1 MKLNQSLNI
10 KVRQLAMD
18 GQAYVPIQG
27 ETVILNGVLPDE
39 EVKVTLIK
47 RIKEGWIGRVDA
59 LIKRSPKRVNSA
71 CPYSLKCG
79 GCAYLH
85 MDYAYE
91 LQLKKQQLIDLVNSQ
106 GLRLKVH
113 DVCGMEAPCAYR
125 NKIIM
130 SFGRHGKQV
139 QFGFYSDYSHEI
151 VDIKNCLNHDEV
163 SNRILQ
169 TIKELV
175 IKYRVEIYDEDR
187 RTGFLRHVLIRRGFM
202 SNQTLVCFVGAQ
214 KVWPGSKNFVSE
226 LIQRCPEVTSVVQNT
241 NSRKTSVVLGDE
253 EKVLYGKGF
262 IIDKLL
268 GVKYTIS
275 AKSFYQ
281 INHDQTENLYA
292 KAIELMALKGNEMVY
307 DMYCGIGTI
316 GISAASKAK
325 KVIGVEVN
333 RQAVEDAKKNA
344 AVNQIKNVEFVC
356 EDASAY
362 MKKAAAQR
370 RMVDAV
376 FIDPPR
382 SGSDEAFLTALA
394 NMKPKQIVYV
404 SCNPQTQMRDIKVL
418 MKYGYQAE
426 ECYPFDMFPRTAH
439 IETCVLLS
447 HKNPQTSPP
456 SL

>member
-113 DVCGMEAPCAYR
+113 DVCGMAAPCAYR

-187 RTGFLRHVLIRRGFM
+187 RTGFLRHVMIRRGFM

-226 LIQRCPEVTSVVQNT
+226 LIQCCPEVTSVVQNT

-253 EKVLYGKGF
+253 EKVLYGRGF

-281 INHDQTENLYA
+281 INHDQTEKLYA

-418 MKYGYQAE
+418 MKYGYQAK

-439 IETCVLLS
+439 VESITLLVR
-447 HKNPQTSPP
+447 K
-456 SL
+456 